1 MLAENKIVDMDADRL
16 RSHYLV
22 GLLVCEH
29 TVLMYPRLMRKG
41 IFADYRLIERSG
53 LTDYVVY
60 SLTRT
65 VDLRGVDACSET
77 CHVLSCAYRHYDLFE
92 RSIACSLSEAV
103 DSALHLPCPSEHS
116 GESVDWLIDEMG
128 VVFDAGVVTSG
139 TSPALRAHLTS
150 NGGGPIMVPTF
161 RLIGGLPAVVSSATS
176 LFVVVPTG
184 VAGVLRHLRAGTCRI
199 PIGLAAGIAGACTS
213 VLGTKLADIAPGWVI
228 MVAAAAVVLYSAT
241 TMLRSALRDGRQA
254 PVKQPAPAPS
264 AEQTATT
271 STAGEG
277 DKPAATPDRSA
288 ATQTT
293 RKQILMAVG
302 IGLLAGPLSGF
313 VGVGGGFLMIPLF
326 VTLLHF
332 DMRTAAG
339 TSLLGVFCLAT
350 PAAISQSIMGNVS
363 YLVGIPVAIGSIFGT
378 AIGKRIAAHMSD
390 RALKIAFSVLLAVAA
405 VLLVVNEF

>member
-1 MLAENKIVDMDADRL
+1 MDAL
-16 RSHYLV
+16 LALITPETLLAVAGWVVV
-22 GLLVCEH
+22 GLIIGALSMM
-29 TVLMYPRLMRKG
+29 LG
-41 IFADYRLIERSG
+41 I
-53 LTDYVVY
+53 
-60 SLTRT
+60 
-65 VDLRGVDACSET
+65 
-77 CHVLSCAYRHYDLFE
+77 
-92 RSIACSLSEAV
+92 
-103 DSALHLPCPSEHS
+103 
-116 GESVDWLIDEMG
+116 
-128 VVFDAGVVTSG
+128 
-139 TSPALRAHLTS
+139 
-150 NGGGPIMVPTF
+150 GGGTIMVPTF
-161 RLIGGLPAVVSSATS
+161 RLIGKLSAVASSATS

-228 MVAAAAVVLYSAT
+228 MVAAAAVILYSAT
-241 TMLRSALRDGRQA
+241 SMLRSALRDGRQVPA
-254 PVKQPAPAPS
+254 KQPAPAP
-264 AEQTATT
+264 APEQTETAAT
-271 STAGEG
+271 STASGG
-277 DKPAATPDRSA
+277 DKPAATPDNAA
-288 ATQTT
+288 ATRTT
-293 RKQILMAVG
+293 RRQILIAVG

-350 PAAISQSIMGNVS
+350 PAAISQMIMGNVS

>member
-1 MLAENKIVDMDADRL
+1 MDAL
-16 RSHYLV
+16 LALITPETLLAVAGWVVV
-22 GLLVCEH
+22 GLIIGALSMM
-29 TVLMYPRLMRKG
+29 LG
-41 IFADYRLIERSG
+41 I
-53 LTDYVVY
+53 
-60 SLTRT
+60 
-65 VDLRGVDACSET
+65 
-77 CHVLSCAYRHYDLFE
+77 
-92 RSIACSLSEAV
+92 
-103 DSALHLPCPSEHS
+103 
-116 GESVDWLIDEMG
+116 
-128 VVFDAGVVTSG
+128 
-139 TSPALRAHLTS
+139 
-150 NGGGPIMVPTF
+150 GGGTIMVPTF
-161 RLIGGLPAVVSSATS
+161 RLIGKLSAVASSATS

-228 MVAAAAVVLYSAT
+228 MGAAAAVILYSAT
-241 TMLRSALRDGRQA
+241 TMLRSALRGGKQAQAKQPASAPAAEQTGKAAAKQA
-254 PVKQPAPAPS
+254 PVPAAKGEGGEPVEATTAVATETPS
-264 AEQTATT
+264 A
-271 STAGEG
+271 
-277 DKPAATPDRSA
+277 K
-288 ATQTT
+288 TT
-293 RKQILMAVG
+293 RRQILIAVS

-350 PAAISQSIMGNVS
+350 PAAISQMVMGNVS

>member
-1 MLAENKIVDMDADRL
+1 MDAL
-16 RSHYLV
+16 LALITPETLLAVAGWIAV
-22 GLLVCEH
+22 GLIIGALSMM
-29 TVLMYPRLMRKG
+29 LG
-41 IFADYRLIERSG
+41 I
-53 LTDYVVY
+53 
-60 SLTRT
+60 
-65 VDLRGVDACSET
+65 
-77 CHVLSCAYRHYDLFE
+77 
-92 RSIACSLSEAV
+92 
-103 DSALHLPCPSEHS
+103 
-116 GESVDWLIDEMG
+116 
-128 VVFDAGVVTSG
+128 
-139 TSPALRAHLTS
+139 
-150 NGGGPIMVPTF
+150 GGGTIMVPTF
-161 RLIGGLPAVVSSATS
+161 RLIGKLSAVASSATS

-228 MVAAAAVVLYSAT
+228 MVAAAAVILYSAS
-241 TMLRSALRDGRQA
+241 TMLRSALRDGRRA
-254 PVKQPAPAPS
+254 SVKQPAPAPS

-277 DKPAATPDRSA
+277 DKPAATSGSSVA
-288 ATQTT
+288 APTT
-293 RKQILMAVG
+293 RKQMLMAVG

-350 PAAISQSIMGNVS
+350 PAAISQMIMGNVS